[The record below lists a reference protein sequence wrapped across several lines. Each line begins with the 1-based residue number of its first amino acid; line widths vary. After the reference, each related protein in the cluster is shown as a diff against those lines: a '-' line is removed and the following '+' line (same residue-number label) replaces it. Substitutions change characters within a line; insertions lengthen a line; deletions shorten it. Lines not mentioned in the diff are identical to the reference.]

1 MPYAT
6 ATTVSPEQSLQE
18 VADLIQRYGGHDLHA
33 TFDHAA
39 SQTVIRF
46 TWRQTVITLAV
57 PIPYLD
63 EFATTPSGKARSQA
77 QARSLWQQE
86 TRRRHRAWKL
96 LVQAPLEAAEL
107 GIVGIDPHTLRSA
120 AGQPARPAL
129 APRRP
134 AGQIA
139 PPQERSSSAPAWLA
153 QLIAPAKARKR

>member
-63 EFATTPSGKARSQA
+63 EFATTPGGKARSQA

-86 TRRRHRAWKL
+86 TRRRHRALKL
-96 LVQAPLEAAEL
+96 LVQAQLEAAEL

-120 AGQPARPAL
+120 AQQPALPQRQPA
-129 APRRP
+129 A
-134 AGQIA
+134 QIA
-139 PPQERSSSAPAWLA
+139 PPPARSRSAPAWLA
-153 QLIAPAKARKR
+153 QLVAPAKASKR